1 MPSEAVPYTVATF
14 LLSFLRASSARNP
27 GLGDC
32 SEHSRRTGEP
42 NVVSNDR
49 RRSNGKRFR
58 IGDVELLELD
68 FVFPHLPQEIF
79 ENLDRE
85 LLGGAATISETKW
98 RKAGIVAD
106 GQRLATD
113 DAIDGAKDA
122 IVQHG
127 FPAVIDTETRSIKG
141 AFDEADLFT
150 LGFVDLVARQHVIVA
165 IRVELFWVL
174 PVDRVETGVWV
185 QGDDVAISLVW

>member
-1 MPSEAVPYTVATF
+1 MTAMD
-14 LLSFLRASSARNP
+14 LHGRL
-27 GLGDC
+27 D
-32 SEHSRRTGEP
+32 SRRMGEP

-79 ENLDRE
+79 ENLYRE

-106 GQRLATD
+106 GQRLAID
-113 DAIDGAKDA
+113 DAIGGAKA
-122 IVQHG
+122 TIVQHG
-127 FPAVIDTETRSIKG
+127 FPAVLDPETPFNQR
-141 AFDEADLFT
+141 AFDST
-150 LGFVDLVARQHVIVA
+150 
-165 IRVELFWVL
+165 ELFHPRFLL
-174 PVDRVETGVWV
+174 PV
-185 QGDDVAISLVW
+185 APS